1 MHRFLNVGH
10 RENYTQSVIDG
21 TRKRDILAKRRM
33 YQTFQSLAAI
43 QMYLD
48 KDKHSEA
55 DKKIPS
61 RIRSK
66 GNGLRP
72 ACHSIGY
79 GYVQGRTSGKNS
91 DEQSLTSQADFGWA
105 LWKTQKTATFSQ
117 KAENYL
123 LDVCWTREESSK
135 TTASN
140 VISQISREFKRRHQS
155 EMLSKTDRLIQQ
167 QIARYLSRLSAV
179 TKIALLMRSPSVN
192 MNEDGEADAN
202 DLATEFETDR
212 TRQKIRR
219 DLAKFR

>member
-1 MHRFLNVGH
+1 MLKEGC
-10 RENYTQSVIDG
+10 I
-21 TRKRDILAKRRM
+21 K
-33 YQTFQSLAAI
+33 TFQSLAAI

-55 DKKIPS
+55 DKKIPP
-61 RIRSK
+61 RIRSR

-72 ACHSIGY
+72 ACHSIGA

-91 DEQSLTSQADFGWA
+91 DEQSLTNQEEFGWA

-123 LDVCWTREESSK
+123 LDVCWAREETSK
-135 TTASN
+135 ATASN
-140 VISQISREFKRRHQS
+140 VISQISREFKRRHQP

-167 QIARYLSRLSAV
+167 QIARYFSRLSAV
-179 TKIALLMRSPSVN
+179 TKRGLLTRSPSVN
-192 MNEDGEADAN
+192 MNEDGEADAD
-202 DLATEFETDR
+202 DLASEFEIDQ

-219 DLAKFR
+219 DLAKFRRRLQERVQLLLG